1 MNIRQDFI
9 MSKLSHEYQRGF
21 LSEVSYRMNIRED
34 FIKTKLS
41 CEYQRG
47 FYQK

>member
-1 MNIRQDFI
+1 
-9 MSKLSHEYQRGF
+9 
-21 LSEVSYRMNIRED
+21 MNIRED

-47 FYQK
+47 FIKSELSYEYQRGFYQK